1 MKKTAYFLILFT
13 NILTLAY
20 ATEPDHNRQ
29 APATTEV
36 TVPEILDSKQRE
48 HPNKSP
54 SFASLI
60 ATEGSSDSCPST
72 PITPRASSLCQE
84 ESITPQGKG
93 RSLKVFLE
101 ESKNSANSK

>member
-36 TVPEILDSKQRE
+36 TVPEILDTTQGQN
-48 HPNKSP
+48 PNQSE
-54 SFASLI
+54 SFESLM

-101 ESKNSANSK
+101 KAKK